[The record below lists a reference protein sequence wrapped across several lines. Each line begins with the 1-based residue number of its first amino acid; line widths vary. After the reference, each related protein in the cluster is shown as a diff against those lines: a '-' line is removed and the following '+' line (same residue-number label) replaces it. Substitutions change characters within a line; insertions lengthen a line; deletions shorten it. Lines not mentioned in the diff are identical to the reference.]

1 MKHHLLQ
8 TSLACI
14 LMLLFYVG
22 AMAQTQTP
30 TQVQAQ
36 TSTSAQT
43 QVQEQVQS
51 QIQGQKNSPILTM
64 ATADVTQAKDKAQS
78 TTNNTPRTT
87 LTAQNNPSSQY
98 TLSTTYTET
107 YTQFQ
112 PVNLSLSGI
121 RLVADSGSLMHD
133 VTFSVSTLT
142 RSETPP
148 LASNMLSV
156 TAGSHAY
163 RLLPHGEH
171 FSTDQPAHIELAY
184 EPLSVPHG
192 FKPQDIHTYYFN
204 EQTRQWQPLRRVTI
218 DTVRHVV
225 ISETT
230 HFTDFIN
237 AVIRTPDMP
246 EVNAF
251 VPTTLT
257 DMEDPHPLSRVP
269 MIAAPEANAYGT
281 ASITYPI
288 DIPAG
293 RNGLQPDLTLSY
305 NSDRGNGIMGVGWS
319 FPQPAITL
327 DTRWGVPRYDA
338 NKETEIYTLNG
349 LQLVQKDGNPDL
361 RLPYQTNTQIS
372 RRTGDVLFIARDP
385 KNADRIIRHGNS
397 PKDYYWT
404 VTDRSGTTYYYGK
417 YAADRNA
424 TPNCVLK
431 DANGNIAHWALAEV
445 VDLYGNYMR
454 YEYSVSEGNDIYM
467 TDIYYTGHR
476 NAQNTIDL
484 KPTYHIRINYNDW
497 RDDVIRNG
505 RLGFVQTTDRAVCR
519 ISVAYINEYEEY
531 EVVRAYQ
538 LEYHSGYNSR
548 AYTGPQTLSKI
559 SDYDVLCA
567 GNYFWYNDCYI
578 DGRDECING
587 VIRFDY
593 FAPTLDSLFSAQEVV
608 IGNEEEKKHNSLNE
622 SRSHNWSVGGTLGVG
637 LGTQVWNTNLG
648 AGGNYNYSQS
658 RGYTTSMFMDMNGD
672 GLADMVYVKDD
683 KIHYRLQH
691 QEGDGILFEDEVNT
705 DIPAKGLSQEL
716 SKTHTWGAQAGVET
730 GVLNANISGGQSFTN
745 TYTDSYFADINGDGL
760 PDYVSDGVVYFNR
773 LKAHSD
779 FRQHTGEKVVKI
791 DSSQCTTNF
800 YYDGEVEIIP
810 ECYEK
815 DTIIDTYTYIE
826 PDCSLGYCGEPDIID
841 KPDPSFQDCEDCQD
855 AIRNY
860 VQGLDLQSQLAT
872 FNLQHALQ
880 QREDEGAPAEEKDLE
895 QTVIHCLQNCGYELV
910 CEACW
915 NDYEVY
921 LQNPEDTDLKQAYKD
936 CMRDNGCR
944 SICSECY
951 TYLRDG
957 NVDEYLYCADT
968 YCLNGMLQGMENPCD
983 DCREICIDDI
993 DSCRKCIDSNP
1004 TCFVCWD
1011 CINDCAGGDPMQCN
1025 QCKLDYNCVGAID
1038 NNSEC
1043 AQTCLEADDT
1053 DDYSTCNECLR
1064 EQGLYCDQCAEIC
1077 HNEPE
1082 RCFNCVNRHC
1092 HYDNTEA
1099 YQSACRTLA
1108 WNDYNAWV
1116 ERIKRQY
1123 SNVYI
1128 EQDGN
1133 RYYAHQRRTICPQ
1146 QTDPNIEAVR
1156 VWVAP
1161 RSGIVSINSTIQL
1174 LQDTTLSRRQS
1185 RTVDG
1190 VQCIIQHEQSV
1201 TANAGNGTLRSSKT
1215 TKIDDVTIG
1224 ANDYTAHSTTH
1235 SSIRVNKGDV
1245 FFFRLMSVRTH
1256 YFDNVDWQ
1264 QVITYSDNNKQYDS
1278 NVDYTCADSRMFQT
1292 DTTGTVK
1299 LDIQVGC
1306 HTGTEA
1312 SLRIVCGNQSVTRPI
1327 TSSVSYLPV
1336 SFSNLSANTSVYMEL
1351 SPVTDNLG
1359 QTDIRAR
1366 LTFVRST
1373 GDTTITWIAPRLQFT
1388 PEVALDSTYYDLFGP
1403 LYRGWGQFAYNN
1415 TASAVTNIPL
1425 SSLSNTAKRYVINH
1439 PDTTGFT
1446 DRITGIDTSQLTSMD
1461 GFNRQMQSAD
1471 LYNPLNHAWI
1481 EMTADAEHQRWEA
1494 YGKVARIGRN
1504 LQSNT
1509 RDTRTQ
1515 RISLATTTGTTIEED
1530 DEDIPDY
1537 DSEVPV
1543 SSNGQRVTTV
1553 RKVSRT
1559 ESWNVNAGVSSFV
1572 SGAGYTHS
1580 ESDYT
1585 VTTDFLDMNGDRYP
1599 DIVRPTSI
1607 QFTQPWGGL
1616 GAVRKTTT
1624 DVYTNHSVTNGA
1636 SASGN
1641 YAGSVKLPGSNARDG
1656 KFSLQV
1662 GGALGNSNTAST
1674 NDAIIAYI
1682 DINGDGLPD
1691 KIVQRNGVVL
1701 ASLNIGYGFAR
1712 EDTLYGLTA
1721 INQNVSTYLS
1731 YNAGADA
1738 SWESVI
1744 SALGKALGS
1753 KTGVNKFQMSL
1764 SLGADIGW
1772 SVDNATVRL
1781 TDMDGDGL
1789 PDLVMQRGNDIMI
1802 GLMTHSGTGDQSTTI
1817 ANQSSQSRKTLNWNI
1832 NAAITGGVTFLL
1844 WKLNIGGRGSY
1855 GQSVSRTHADLIDMN
1870 GDGLPDLVWTD
1881 NDGNIH
1887 VRYNQMGKRHL
1898 LRTITNPTGQQFHLH
1913 YTLSEPDT
1921 EQRSRQWLL
1930 TQVDDVIAHTGAL
1943 TCDTI
1948 TRCFAYADP
1957 HYDAAERTPLGYGVV
1972 ETHDINTMEQ
1982 PHSLYR
1988 RHIRRYQ
1995 NADFV
2000 EHGKLLYDALTD
2012 ALGNRYTEYKLDI
2025 LYHDSTGVTDNLCQ
2039 DITIRVGKESHITTY
2054 FEGGQ
2059 DSIVTAKQYDYDRYH
2074 NVVAYRNLGD
2084 ANIGDD
2090 DLSATITYRDAT
2102 SGSNLANNLVSLPTG
2117 VTISANQTKVRKD
2130 TATYDGK
2137 GSLTQYKQTD
2147 LTTGNARTTDYSYND
2162 YGKVETILL
2171 PENDNG
2177 QRASYTIEYDGY
2189 SQSLPARVT
2198 NQWGHTSSISYH
2210 RYWQLPTATTDVAG
2224 ETIEYDYDKFGRLT
2238 SITAPKDK
2246 AQNKHTIWY
2255 EYQRNCGWDYYDGRV
2270 KELGTRPSYID
2281 VHTYSG
2287 GDSTLHRTF
2296 CDARGDMVQRFDRRH
2311 HRYVLSNQV
2320 QRDCFG
2326 RDVTSLKNVWIYSG
2340 LPTSYYTSNAAI
2352 RVQTDY
2358 DILDRP
2364 ITTHWADGAESSISY
2379 GIGNDAFGISRL
2391 LQNRTD
2397 ENGNEWQ
2404 QYSSP
2409 QGWLTTS
2416 VAPDEA
2422 TTTFRYDALGQLLQS
2437 TAPDGMITTHTYDGF
2452 GRRTERVHPDA
2463 GTTRWT
2469 YDAAGNMIA
2478 SATQMQ
2484 LNRGE
2489 QTIYEYDYTR
2499 PVYIH
2504 YPHYPQNDIHYA
2516 YNSVGRLALV
2526 RDVTGV
2532 ERMMYDAMGNVSES
2546 NKIIAVPTENMAYN
2560 LVTKYRYDSFGRMQQ
2575 IVYPDGEVVNYNY
2588 RNGLLCSVTGDA
2600 SMPYIRDISY
2610 DLYGNISYIQ
2620 YGNGL
2625 QTNIFYDDVH
2635 LRPYNRQTYTGQDV
2649 PLQDISYTYDGV
2661 GNITRIN
2668 QSVDPFG
2675 NMGGAYDVRYTYDD
2689 QYRLTRAVQSS
2700 SQLGGYDYSMS
2711 YSPSGLVSTKDC
2723 QEINTSLTYGYQYNS
2738 DNRVS
2743 PFASHRVATVFPTNT
2758 DEVALTVWNANGEL
2772 TSIVQPFQDNF
2783 RRHLWNEAGQLSL
2796 FISNEYCGYYA
2807 YDAQGNR
2814 AYKLTGTVVADQYD
2828 AGTMQVTAYFDD
2840 ATLYVNPYMVVTPRG
2855 YTKHYYN
2862 GSQRIAARLGGQW
2875 TQDSTLV
2882 QKTQLIA
2889 QAESLWERV
2898 TNTEDLG
2905 EQNILS
2911 ADVYVGGNRQVLPA
2925 CQYSPQIAQLSGYH
2939 EDDILSRVFSGQASE
2954 RTLTDTI
2961 GIYFYHPDH
2970 LGSASWITNS
2980 QGQAVQY
2987 IHYMP
2992 YGELW
2997 VNQQANSYDERF
3009 KFTGKERDAE
3019 TGYDYFGARYY
3030 SSMLG
3035 HWLSVD
3041 KLADDYPHITPYAQS
3056 AWNPIKYKDPDGNF
3070 VGTAIDIICV
3080 GMDIYSLAKNLAEG
3094 NTQAALVDAG
3104 ALAID
3109 ALAVLVPG
3117 VTAGAGIAVK
3127 AARAADKGKDVVT
3140 VSKQIEKAGRVIP
3153 PNGGKAKPHGGQVHN
3168 AKIDDFI
3175 QGLGDDVSNIR
3186 KNQTQVDVSGKKV
3199 GSNRPD
3205 VQYDKDGV
3213 HYNVEFDINA
3223 KNSSKHGDVIQHNDP
3238 NSKVILNV
3246 IEK

>member
-1 MKHHLLQ
+1 MKRH
-8 TSLACI
+8 T
-14 LMLLFYVG
+14 
-22 AMAQTQTP
+22 TQTLFACLGVLWLSVWGMAAQEHTQETPPVP
-30 TQVQAQ
+30 TAQ
-36 TSTSAQT
+36 PAINTT
-43 QVQEQVQS
+43 QRTH
-51 QIQGQKNSPILTM
+51 KYAPN
-64 ATADVTQAKDKAQS
+64 
-78 TTNNTPRTT
+78 TT
-87 LTAQNNPSSQY
+87 LAQY
-98 TLSTTYTET
+98 TLSET
-107 YTQFQ
+107 YTQSH
-112 PVNLSLSGI
+112 PVNLSLSGLC
-121 RLVADSGSLMHD
+121 LVADSGSLIHD

-142 RSETPP
+142 RSEAQP

-171 FSTDQPAHIELAY
+171 FRADQPAHIELAY

-192 FKPQDIHTYYFN
+192 FKPQDIHTYYFD
-204 EQTRQWQPLRRVTI
+204 EQTRQWKQLRRVVI
-218 DTVRHVV
+218 DTARHVV

-230 HFTDFIN
+230 HFTDFVN

-246 EVNAF
+246 EVSAF
-251 VPTTLT
+251 VPTTLA
-257 DMEDPHPLSRVP
+257 DMEDPHPLSRMP

-305 NSDRGNGIMGVGWS
+305 SSDRGNGIMGVGWS

-361 RLPYQTNTQIS
+361 RLPYQTNLQIS
-372 RRTGDVLFIARDP
+372 RRTGSVLFIARDP

-417 YAADRNA
+417 YAADKNA
-424 TPNCVLK
+424 NTNCVLK

-519 ISVAYINEYEEY
+519 ISVAHINEYEEY

-538 LEYHSGYNSR
+538 LEYYSGYNSR

-593 FAPTLDSLFSAQEVV
+593 FAPSLDSIFSAQEVV
-608 IGNEEEKKHNSLNE
+608 ISNDEEKKHNSLNE
-622 SRSHNWSVGGTLGVG
+622 SRSRNWSVGGTLGVG

-658 RGYTTSMFMDMNGD
+658 RGYTISMFMDMNGD

-683 KIHYRLQH
+683 KIHYRLQR
-691 QEGDGILFEDEVNT
+691 QEGDDILFEDEVNT
-705 DIPAKGLSQEL
+705 DIPAQGLSQEL

-730 GVLNANISGGQSFTN
+730 GVVNANISGGQSFTN

-810 ECYEK
+810 ECYET

-944 SICSECY
+944 SICPECY

-1082 RCFNCVNRHC
+1082 HCFACVNRHC

-1133 RYYAHQRRTICPQ
+1133 RYYAHQRRTVCPQ

-1161 RSGIVSINSTIQL
+1161 RSGTVSVNSTIQL

-1190 VQCIIQHEQSV
+1190 VRCIIQHEQSV
-1201 TANAGNGTLRSSKT
+1201 TADASNGTLRSSKT

-1235 SSIRVNKGDV
+1235 SSIRVNKGDI

-1264 QVITYSDNNKQYDS
+1264 QVITYSDNNRQYDS
-1278 NVDYTCADSRMFQT
+1278 NADYTCADGRMFQT

-1299 LDIQVGC
+1299 LDIQTNC

-1327 TSSVSYLPV
+1327 TSSVSHIPQ
-1336 SFSNLSANTSVYMEL
+1336 SFSELPANTPVYMEL
-1351 SPVTDNLG
+1351 SPVTGNLG

-1373 GDTTITWIAPRLQFT
+1373 GDTTITWIAPRLRFT
-1388 PEVALDSTYYDLFGP
+1388 PEMVLDSTYYDLFGP

-1461 GFNRQMQSAD
+1461 GFNQQMQSAD
-1471 LYNPLNHAWI
+1471 LYNPLDHAWI

-1599 DIVRPTSI
+1599 DVVRPTSI

-1616 GAVRKTTT
+1616 GAVHTTT

-1656 KFSLQV
+1656 RFSLQA
-1662 GGALGNSNTAST
+1662 GGALGNSNTSST
-1674 NDAIIAYI
+1674 NDAVIAYT

-1731 YNAGADA
+1731 YNGSTDA
-1738 SWESVI
+1738 SWDGVI
-1744 SALGKALGS
+1744 NSLGKALGS

-1772 SVDNATVRL
+1772 SEDNATVRL
-1781 TDMDGDGL
+1781 IDMDGDGL
-1789 PDLVMQRGNDIMI
+1789 PDLVMQKGDDIVI
-1802 GLMTHSGTGDQSTTI
+1802 GLMTPSGTGTAATV
-1817 ANQSSQSRKTLNWNI
+1817 ANHLSQFRKSLNWNI
-1832 NAAITGGVTFLL
+1832 NAAATAGVTFVF

-1855 GQSVSRTHADLIDMN
+1855 GQSVSRTHADLTDMN
-1870 GDGLPDLVWTD
+1870 GDGLPDLVWVAE
-1881 NDGNIH
+1881 DGIH
-1887 VRYNQMGKRHL
+1887 IRYNQTGKNRL
-1898 LRTITNPTGQQFHLH
+1898 LRTVTNPTGQQFHLH

-1930 TQVDDVIAHTGAL
+1930 TQVDDVIAHTDAL
-1943 TCDTI
+1943 SCDTI
-1948 TRCFAYADP
+1948 TRRFAYADP

-1972 ETHDINTMEQ
+1972 ETHDINTMGQ

-2025 LYHDSTGVTDNLCQ
+2025 LYHDSAGVTDNLCQ

-2084 ANIGDD
+2084 VNLGDD
-2090 DLSATITYRDAT
+2090 DLLATITYRDAT

-2117 VTISANQTKVRKD
+2117 VTISANQTKIRKD

-2137 GSLTQYKQTD
+2137 GSLIKYKQTD
-2147 LTTGNARTTDYSYND
+2147 LATGNARTTDYSYND
-2162 YGKVETILL
+2162 YGRVETILL

-2177 QRASYTIEYDGY
+2177 QRASYTIEYDSY

-2198 NQWGHTSSISYH
+2198 NQWGHTSSTSYH
-2210 RYWQLPTATTDVAG
+2210 HYWQLPTATTDVAG
-2224 ETIEYDYDKFGRLT
+2224 QTIQYKYDKFGRIV
-2238 SITAPKDK
+2238 SIVAPNESDS
-2246 AQNKHTIWY
+2246 I
-2255 EYQRNCGWDYYDGRV
+2255 YYRYV
-2270 KELGTRPSYID
+2270 WQHNNLSYID
-2281 VHTYSG
+2281 VSMCSE
-2287 GDSTLHRTF
+2287 GDVAFYRTF
-2296 CDARGDMVQRFDRRH
+2296 CDSRGDMVQRFDQRGIDGI
-2311 HRYVLSNQV
+2311 VSNRIA
-2320 QRDCFG
+2320 RDCFG
-2326 RDVTSLKNVWIYSG
+2326 RTITTYNNLWKHNDMPQAYCADNLQVLAQTEYDVMDR
-2340 LPTSYYTSNAAI
+2340 PTTISWNDGTVSS
-2352 RVQTDY
+2352 VSY
-2358 DILDRP
+2358 DIGEDV
-2364 ITTHWADGAESSISY
+2364 
-2379 GIGNDAFGISRL
+2379 FGHKRL
-2391 LQNRTD
+2391 LQHRYD

-2404 QYSSP
+2404 QYTSP
-2409 QGWLTTS
+2409 QGWTTTS
-2416 VAPDEA
+2416 IAPDGAITYFE
-2422 TTTFRYDALGQLLQS
+2422 YDALGQLLQS
-2437 TAPDGMITTHTYDGF
+2437 TDPDGLVTIHIYDGF
-2452 GRRTERVHPDA
+2452 GRRTQRTHPDA

-2469 YDAAGNMIA
+2469 YDATGNMIA

-2484 LNRGE
+2484 LDRGE
-2489 QTIYEYDYTR
+2489 QTTYEYDYNR
-2499 PVYIH
+2499 ISKVH
-2504 YPHYPQNDIHYA
+2504 YPRFPQRDISYG
-2516 YNSVGRLALV
+2516 YDSIGRLSWMENL
-2526 RDVTGV
+2526 TGTKYF
-2532 ERMMYDAMGNVSES
+2532 EYDAMGNISLVGRVIVIPSEY
-2546 NKIIAVPTENMAYN
+2546 AADHFT
-2560 LVTKYRYDSFGRMQQ
+2560 TKFDYDAFGRMLS
-2575 IVYPDGEVVNYNY
+2575 ITYPDGERVNYTY
-2588 RNGLLCSVTGDA
+2588 RDGLLRSVNGNA
-2600 SMPYIRDISY
+2600 PIPYIQNIDY
-2610 DLYGNISYIQ
+2610 DEYDNPVTTV
-2620 YGNGL
+2620 YGNGITSHTAYDEVRRWPIQRDL
-2625 QTNIFYDDVH
+2625 QTNRGTVIQDLYYYYDF
-2635 LRPYNRQTYTGQDV
+2635 
-2649 PLQDISYTYDGV
+2649 V
-2661 GNITRIN
+2661 GNITGIS
-2668 QSVDPFG
+2668 QSADRYG
-2675 NMGGAYDVRYTYDD
+2675 SLGGSYYIDYYYDG
-2689 QYRLTRAVQSS
+2689 QNRLIEAQQSS
-2700 SQLGGYDYSMS
+2700 ADIGDYNYTMT
-2711 YSPSGLVSTKDC
+2711 YSPSGLVGQKKC
-2723 QEINTSLTYGYQYNS
+2723 HEIETDITFGYRSVENQM
-2738 DNRVS
+2738 
-2743 PFASHRVATVFPTNT
+2743 PSHRPCM
-2758 DEVALTVWNANGEL
+2758 ALNEYTGRTLMSWDANGQMTNMIQADTEG
-2772 TSIVQPFQDNF
+2772 F
-2783 RRHLWNEAGQLSL
+2783 RHHLWDDAGQLTGV
-2796 FISNEYCGYYA
+2796 IGNEYCGYYG
-2807 YDAQGNR
+2807 YDGDGER
-2814 AYKLTGTVVADQYD
+2814 VFKLTGTTSGGQYNASSMYLD
-2828 AGTMQVTAYFDD
+2828 LYFDD
-2840 ATLYVNPYMVVTPRG
+2840 VVMYVSPYMVVTPKG

-2862 GSQRIAARLGGQW
+2862 GSQRIAARLGDYWNNDTGIYYGYSLLDTARVAMEKELNIDEPIEEVFDDELLQSIDGEEMQSEPLVLGIYNMMYYMPTDMLSDVLYGQKR
-2875 TQDSTLV
+2875 L
-2882 QKTQLIA
+2882 
-2889 QAESLWERV
+2889 
-2898 TNTEDLG
+2898 
-2905 EQNILS
+2905 
-2911 ADVYVGGNRQVLPA
+2911 ADDMWGVENGV
-2925 CQYSPQIAQLSGYH
+2925 
-2939 EDDILSRVFSGQASE
+2939 
-2954 RTLTDTI
+2954 
-2961 GIYFYHPDH
+2961 YFYHPDH
-2970 LGSASWITNS
+2970 LGSSSWITDD
-2980 QGQAVQY
+2980 QGHAAQY

-2992 YGELW
+2992 YGEIW
-2997 VNQQANSYDERF
+2997 RVKQESAYNERF
-3009 KFTGKERDAE
+3009 RFTGKERDTE

-3030 SSMLG
+3030 LSLLGIWMSPDPFIDKNMGISS
-3035 HWLSVD
+3035 
-3041 KLADDYPHITPYAQS
+3041 YAFCS
-3056 AWNPIKYKDPDGNF
+3056 WNPINRLDPNGMDDIEIDKRGFIINYDRTNYNDNICIKDPDNPQWERELTLPGQYISEPF
-3070 VGTAIDIICV
+3070 
-3080 GMDIYSLAKNLAEG
+3080 SAERL
-3094 NTQAALVDAG
+3094 T
-3104 ALAID
+3104 
-3109 ALAVLVPG
+3109 
-3117 VTAGAGIAVK
+3117 VK
-3127 AARAADKGKDVVT
+3127 GDVVQMDFLPISDDVIGEQIFSFVADNT
-3140 VSKQIEKAGRVIP
+3140 DIEWSLNYIDEQGTILSTSHQERSEAGCSYIFNRYSMRGHTHNHPFSINPSASDKQWAQKMLEKYPLAPLKIYYYGTLY
-3153 PNGGKAKPHGGQVHN
+3153 NYN
-3168 AKIDDFI
+3168 A
-3175 QGLGDDVSNIR
+3175 QGLIV
-3186 KNQTQVDVSGKKV
+3186 
-3199 GSNRPD
+3199 P
-3205 VQYDKDGV
+3205 
-3213 HYNVEFDINA
+3213 NV
-3223 KNSSKHGDVIQHNDP
+3223 K
-3238 NSKVILNV
+3238 
-3246 IEK
+3246 